1 MPLHAYVGVNPA
13 LGQDVGGSQK
23 AGKELQKAAGEETH
37 CKFENAEEETK
48 KWRRK
53 RHWGKRYHQ
62 AAPLAS
68 PLFSTFDIY
77 SLTFNAKRT
86 SADDKENLS
95 FFIRH
100 FIFSRPPAPQRASH
114 WPHKLNII
122 PLLTNHLVKSPF
134 PCFIFFFFLP
144 DSACFVHLCSMLTAV
159 WPIAGGLTTNFIWTK
174 ECVFSWGG
182 NTTGDTH
189 VCTTYTQ

>member
-1 MPLHAYVGVNPA
+1 MLLHAYTGVNPA

-95 FFIRH
+95 FFICH
-100 FIFSRPPAPQRASH
+100 FIFFRSQRASH

-122 PLLTNHLVKSPF
+122 PLLTNRLVKSPF
-134 PCFIFFFFLP
+134 PCFIFFFLFARFSL
-144 DSACFVHLCSMLTAV
+144 LCSFMQHA
-159 WPIAGGLTTNFIWTK
+159 NC
-174 ECVFSWGG
+174 CVANSWWI
-182 NTTGDTH
+182 NH
-189 VCTTYTQ
+189 

>member
-100 FIFSRPPAPQRASH
+100 FIFSRPPRPPKSITLATQIEYYSTSYQPFGQ
-114 WPHKLNII
+114 I
-122 PLLTNHLVKSPF
+122 PFSLFHL
-134 PCFIFFFFLP
+134 FFLF
-144 DSACFVHLCSMLTAV
+144 A
-159 WPIAGGLTTNFIWTK
+159 
-174 ECVFSWGG
+174 
-182 NTTGDTH
+182 
-189 VCTTYTQ
+189 